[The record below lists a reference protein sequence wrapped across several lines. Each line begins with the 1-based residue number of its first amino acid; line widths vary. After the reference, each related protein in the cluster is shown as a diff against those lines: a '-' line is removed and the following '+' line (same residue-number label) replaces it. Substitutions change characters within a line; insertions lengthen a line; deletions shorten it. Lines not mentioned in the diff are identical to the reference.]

1 MEERNKKVKIK
12 VIRTVVIYDLVVL
25 GMSLLML
32 QPGNNIINILCIILI
47 LIVMI
52 ICNFIG
58 AKFLTYIFSEEE
70 YRKDS
75 EEIVNNNL
83 STEKYIQ
90 VMPIKADDFEDFI
103 LKLVDVAEFYA
114 IISEDKNKVIISLKF
129 NNEEKMRF
137 LQKIDKEYFNFYYMI
152 KHNK

>member
-12 VIRTVVIYDLVVL
+12 VIRKVVIYDLVVL
-25 GMSLLML
+25 GIYLLML

-58 AKFLTYIFSEEE
+58 AKLLTYIFSEEE

-152 KHNK
+152 KYNK